1 MEEIKKYLKEGNR
14 QKSLC
19 YALNRLDK
27 NEINVID
34 LYDNILIPISRGIE
48 CDLNDKDI
56 CQWKAH
62 MQNSIIRTIVEN
74 CYPYVVKK
82 KKESNNK
89 VSVILCP
96 KEEYYD
102 LEARIFSDYLLVL
115 GYEAVFV
122 GADTP
127 YEDFYN
133 IVSFLNPEVIL
144 ICVDNYYNI
153 ISTKKMI
160 DDIKKKLNNKPTII
174 VNGKAFLFDKRLYK
188 TVGANYCA
196 TNYSELKEVVSKL

>member
-14 QKSLC
+14 EKALC
-19 YALNRLDK
+19 YVLNKLDK
-27 NEINVID
+27 KEINVIN
-34 LYDNILIPISRGIE
+34 LYDNILLPISRGIE
-48 CDLNDKDI
+48 CDLNDKDL

-74 CYPYVVKK
+74 CYPYVVRER
-82 KKESNNK
+82 KEVNNK

-96 KEEYYD
+96 KEEFYD

-115 GYEAVFV
+115 GYETIFV

-133 IVSFLNPEVIL
+133 IVSFLKPDVLL

-160 DDIKKKLNNKPTII
+160 EDIREKLDNEATMI
-174 VNGKAFLFDKRLYK
+174 VSGKAFLLDKDLYK
-188 TVGANYCA
+188 TVGANYCV
-196 TNYSELKEVVSKL
+196 TNYSELEKVVARL